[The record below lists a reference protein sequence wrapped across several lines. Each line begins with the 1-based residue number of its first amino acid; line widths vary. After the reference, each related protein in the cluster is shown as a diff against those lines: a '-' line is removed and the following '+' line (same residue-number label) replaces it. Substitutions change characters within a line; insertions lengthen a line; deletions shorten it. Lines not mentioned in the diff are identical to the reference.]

1 MIGILVQLL
10 LSWVIIYLY
19 QKGNLSVLGL
29 KHGWKKIFEFSLFLA
44 LSAVFSASGFL
55 MRIIFAKEQ
64 WVLNPAFSTE
74 LFLQGAWWNL
84 KSVLF
89 EEFIFRG
96 VLLFILIDRL
106 GRWRGILISSAAF
119 GVYHWFTQGNWNSP
133 IQLTVIFL
141 VTGVAGIL
149 YAYAYVKTNSLYVPV
164 ALHFG
169 WNFVQSFVFSSGV
182 IGNGLFVPAQHQPEI
197 SVGWFLYF
205 LIFWLPLFLF
215 LVVNFGLLYRMRER

>member
-10 LSWVIIYLY
+10 LSWAIIYAY
-19 QKGNLSVLGL
+19 NRGNLSVLGL
-29 KHGWKKIFEFSLFLA
+29 KPGWRKLYEFGLFLVLA
-44 LSAVFSASGFL
+44 SACSAGGFL
-55 MRIIFAKEQ
+55 LRIIFAKEQ

-74 LFLQGAWWNL
+74 LLMQGAWWNL

-149 YAYAYVKTNSLYVPV
+149 YAYAYAKTKSLYVPV

-197 SVGWFLYF
+197 SVGWLLYF